1 MPKKEKHYEYRRGQ
15 IAVLDVSMSLLQCQE
30 CGTEW
35 IARLKP
41 GGGFYRGAWTCHQCG
56 ANSKGK
62 YNPNA
67 LHD

>member
-1 MPKKEKHYEYRRGQ
+1 MQAEKHYEYRRGQ
-15 IAVLDVSMSLLQCQE
+15 IAVLDSYSSRMQCQE

-35 IARLKP
+35 IATLKS
-41 GGGFYRGAWTCHQCG
+41 GGGFHRGCWTCFNCG